1 MSENFLNDQ
10 LFSNFEKSE
19 KIFIQTENSQYS
31 FKEFNQ
37 LCNKIANFLLVSKI
51 KANDRVLVK
60 LEKSVICLAIYIATI
75 RAGCIYIPV
84 NTSYTPAEVDY
95 FIENS
100 QPSLFISNY
109 ESIKNISNKNIK
121 TAQLENDLSG
131 IFLEK
136 VESQKNIFEPI
147 KRDKDDIASILY
159 TSGTTGRSKGAMLTH
174 NNLVSNTKS
183 LFKIWKFSDNDILLH
198 ALPIYHIHGL
208 FVAFNICLFS
218 GAKINFLEKFEL
230 ETVIEKLPKS
240 TVMMGVPTYY
250 TRMLQSQNLNHSLT
264 KNIRLFI
271 SGSAPLLSET
281 HKEFESKTGHK
292 ILERY
297 GMTETNM
304 NTSNPYDGERKA
316 GTVGFPLPGV
326 NVRITNP
333 KNGEK
338 LGVDKIGMIEIKGG
352 NVFSGYWKMKKQTN
366 SSFTKDGFFVTGDL
380 GKFSSDGY
388 LSIIGRDKDLIISG
402 GLNVYPKEVELLL
415 DQNPNVKESAVI
427 GVPHRDFGEAV
438 VAIIVA
444 DNKKNLEIE
453 ITSSIKNKL
462 ANFKKPKKII
472 FISELPRNA
481 MGKVQ
486 KQKLRNIYNNL
497 FD

>member
-1 MSENFLNDQ
+1 
-10 LFSNFEKSE
+10 
-19 KIFIQTENSQYS
+19 
-31 FKEFNQ
+31 
-37 LCNKIANFLLVSKI
+37 
-51 KANDRVLVK
+51 
-60 LEKSVICLAIYIATI
+60 
-75 RAGCIYIPV
+75 
-84 NTSYTPAEVDY
+84 
-95 FIENS
+95 
-100 QPSLFISNY
+100 
-109 ESIKNISNKNIK
+109 
-121 TAQLENDLSG
+121 
-131 IFLEK
+131 
-136 VESQKNIFEPI
+136 
-147 KRDKDDIASILY
+147 
-159 TSGTTGRSKGAMLTH
+159 
-174 NNLVSNTKS
+174 
-183 LFKIWKFSDNDILLH
+183 
-198 ALPIYHIHGL
+198 
-208 FVAFNICLFS
+208 
-218 GAKINFLEKFEL
+218 
-230 ETVIEKLPKS
+230 
-240 TVMMGVPTYY
+240 
-250 TRMLQSQNLNHSLT
+250 
-264 KNIRLFI
+264 
-271 SGSAPLLSET
+271 
-281 HKEFESKTGHK
+281 
-292 ILERY
+292 
-297 GMTETNM
+297 MTETNM

-316 GTVGFPLPGV
+316 GTVGFPLPGI

-486 KQKLRNIYNNL
+486 KQRLRNIYKNL

>member
-1 MSENFLNDQ
+1 MSANFLNDK

-19 KIFIQTENSQYS
+19 KIFLQTENRKYS

-37 LCNKIANFLLVSKI
+37 LCNKIANFLLDSKI
-51 KANDRVLVK
+51 RENYRVLVK

-75 RAGCIYIPV
+75 RAGCIYVPV
-84 NTSYTPAEVDY
+84 NTSYTAAEVDY
-95 FIENS
+95 LIVNS

-109 ESIKNISNKNIK
+109 ENIKNISNKNIK

-131 IFLEK
+131 PFLEK
-136 VESQKNIFEPI
+136 VQSKKDIFEPI
-147 KRDKDDIASILY
+147 KRDKNDIASILY

-183 LFKIWKFSDNDILLH
+183 LLKIWKFSDKDVLLH

-208 FVAFNICLFS
+208 FVAFNICILS
-218 GAKINFLEKFEL
+218 GAKINFIEKFEI
-230 ETVIEKLPKS
+230 EKVIEKLPIS

-250 TRMLQSQNLNHSLT
+250 TRLLQSQNLNHSLT

-281 HKEFESKTGHK
+281 HKEFEKKTGHK

-304 NTSNPYDGERKA
+304 NTSNPYDGERKP
-316 GTVGFPLPGV
+316 GTVGFPLPGI
-326 NVRITNP
+326 NVRITDP

-338 LGVDKIGMIEIKGG
+338 LGIDKIGMIEIKGD

-366 SSFTKDGFFVTGDL
+366 DSFTKDGFFVTGDL
-380 GKFSSDGY
+380 GKFNADGY

-438 VAIIVA
+438 VAVIVGN
-444 DNKKNLEIE
+444 DKKDLEIE
-453 ITSSIKNKL
+453 IIGSIKNKL
-462 ANFKKPKKII
+462 ANFKQPKKII
-472 FISELPRNA
+472 LIPELPRNA

-486 KQKLRNIYNNL
+486 KQKLRSTYNKL

>member
-84 NTSYTPAEVDY
+84 NTSYTPPEIDY

-100 QPSLFISNY
+100 QPSLFIANY

-121 TAQLENDLSG
+121 TTQLENDLSG
-131 IFLEK
+131 PFLEK
-136 VESQKNIFEPI
+136 IKSQKNIFEPV

-230 ETVIEKLPKS
+230 ETVIEKLSKS

-250 TRMLQSQNLNHSLT
+250 TRMLQSQNLNHLLT

-281 HKEFESKTGHK
+281 YKEFESKTGHK

-316 GTVGFPLPGV
+316 GTVGFPLPGI

-333 KNGEK
+333 KTGEK
-338 LGVDKIGMIEIKGG
+338 LGVDKIGMIEIKGD

-438 VAIIVA
+438 VAIIVG
-444 DNKKNLEIE
+444 DENKNLEIE
-453 ITSSIKNKL
+453 IIGSIKNKL
-462 ANFKKPKKII
+462 ANFKQPKKII

-486 KQKLRNIYNNL
+486 KQKLRNIYKNL

>member
-230 ETVIEKLPKS
+230 ERVIEKLPKS
-240 TVMMGVPTYY
+240 TVMMGVPHI
-250 TRMLQSQNLNHSLT
+250 LHADASKPKFKS
-264 KNIRLFI
+264 FI
-271 SGSAPLLSET
+271 
-281 HKEFESKTGHK
+281 
-292 ILERY
+292 
-297 GMTETNM
+297 
-304 NTSNPYDGERKA
+304 
-316 GTVGFPLPGV
+316 
-326 NVRITNP
+326 
-333 KNGEK
+333 
-338 LGVDKIGMIEIKGG
+338 
-352 NVFSGYWKMKKQTN
+352 
-366 SSFTKDGFFVTGDL
+366 
-380 GKFSSDGY
+380 
-388 LSIIGRDKDLIISG
+388 
-402 GLNVYPKEVELLL
+402 
-415 DQNPNVKESAVI
+415 
-427 GVPHRDFGEAV
+427 
-438 VAIIVA
+438 
-444 DNKKNLEIE
+444 NKKY
-453 ITSSIKNKL
+453 
-462 ANFKKPKKII
+462 
-472 FISELPRNA
+472 
-481 MGKVQ
+481 KV
-486 KQKLRNIYNNL
+486 IYSL
-497 FD
+497 

>member
-1 MSENFLNDQ
+1 MSENFLNDK

-19 KIFIQTENSQYS
+19 KIFLQTENRKYS

-37 LCNKIANFLLVSKI
+37 LCNKIANFLLDSKI
-51 KANDRVLVK
+51 RENYRVLVK

-75 RAGCIYIPV
+75 RAGCIYVPV
-84 NTSYTPAEVDY
+84 NTSYTAAEVDY
-95 FIENS
+95 FIVNS

-131 IFLEK
+131 PFLEK
-136 VESQKNIFEPI
+136 VQSQKDIFEPI

-183 LFKIWKFSDNDILLH
+183 LLKIWKFSDKDVLLH

-208 FVAFNICLFS
+208 FVAFNICILS
-218 GAKINFLEKFEL
+218 GAKINFIEKFEI
-230 ETVIEKLPKS
+230 EKVIEKLPIS

-250 TRMLQSQNLNHSLT
+250 TRLLQSQNLNHSLT

-281 HKEFESKTGHK
+281 HKEFEKKTGHK

-304 NTSNPYDGERKA
+304 NTSNPYDGERKP
-316 GTVGFPLPGV
+316 GTVGFPLPGI
-326 NVRITNP
+326 NVRITDP

-338 LGVDKIGMIEIKGG
+338 LGIDKIGMIEIKGD

-366 SSFTKDGFFVTGDL
+366 DSFTKDGFFVTGDL
-380 GKFSSDGY
+380 GKFTADGY

-438 VAIIVA
+438 VAVIVGN
-444 DNKKNLEIE
+444 DKKDLEIE
-453 ITSSIKNKL
+453 IIGSIKNKL
-462 ANFKKPKKII
+462 ANFKQPKKII
-472 FISELPRNA
+472 LIPELPRNA

-486 KQKLRNIYNNL
+486 KQKLRSTYNKL